1 MKCHTLSEKYIKTK
15 ESNIKK
21 RRKILEELLNN
32 VGENVTLINPIYFH
46 YGSHTTIGNYFFY
59 HFNLIIQDDV
69 WLCSNVKILLGVKLV
84 KEVLLLK
91 IYLVIL

>member
-1 MKCHTLSEKYIKTK
+1 MKCHTLSEKYNNTK

-32 VGENVTLINPIYFH
+32 VGENVTLISPIYFH
-46 YGSHTTIGNYFFY
+46 YGSHTTIGNYFFS
-59 HFNLIIQDDV
+59 HFNLVIQDDV
-69 WLCSNVKILLGVKLV
+69 WLCSNVEILLGVKLV

-91 IYLVIL
+91 IYLAIL